1 MTLKANA
8 TPSADA
14 CSKLVEVV
22 TAADVDDED
31 RVGNNFFLQIRKLR
45 FGHKSKLCSDFEH
58 KVWILRLKFRQ
69 DLKLELPER
78 KKDPVR

>member
-1 MTLKANA
+1 M
-8 TPSADA
+8 PP
-14 CSKLVEVV
+14 LVQMPAQNLLRFF

-58 KVWILRLKFRQ
+58 KVWILRLKFSQ
-69 DLKLELPER
+69 DLKRELPER
-78 KKDPVR
+78 KTRSCEMNIAL